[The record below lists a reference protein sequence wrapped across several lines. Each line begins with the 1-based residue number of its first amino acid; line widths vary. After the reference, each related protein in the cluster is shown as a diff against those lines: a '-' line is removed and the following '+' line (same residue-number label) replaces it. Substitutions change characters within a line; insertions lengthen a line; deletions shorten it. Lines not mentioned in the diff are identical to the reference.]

1 MSSRS
6 PLSLASLMN
15 DSTPP
20 PPPHSHS
27 HSSSTST
34 SPNAIAPLSSPQQQI
49 PLEHHN
55 HIHLDQQNNIYPLQQ
70 QQQQQQQQ
78 LQQSHDHLSQHLS
91 SPTSQQQHEQ
101 EESTSL
107 KKTQLSTSSPEGIQ
121 VASKITSTRLA
132 NLLIRKGPLP
142 IRHITA
148 QLALEVPSF
157 DLLSLSKQRRL
168 IMAAM
173 EQPDTT
179 NNVVFEKIGWGQ
191 WAVRKIDSDF
201 IVTEGTESI
210 NENTTTNGNFNGS
223 TTTTTTT
230 GLLSNTNGHLN
241 EKLINVNDLRNQ
253 LNIKLGWSKKKKPNT
268 ITSSR
273 RESITNHGK
282 SLHNIKLPDEKIDTR
297 MISDADDDDDSEEE
311 EDDYALSD
319 SESSEDGLFP
329 FDERQQQQEHFLS
342 SLLPQT
348 NRNSN
353 SFHNHNHNHR
363 RRPTSLSQRHSMSSG
378 TPPPPPIKFARRV
391 PIKTSPP
398 PPVAVSGG
406 ASSAQQ
412 IQLQLQQ
419 DGFST
424 TRRRRSSSSAPN
436 SITKPYRQHMFN
448 RSRLNSLENLDN
460 YLVSSAKNSSVLINS
475 PPPAISFSSSP
486 ATSTTHDEHQRR
498 KSSFN
503 ESHVRSTLSNMKS
516 NSDETDDED
525 WAAIGPESL
534 RKRKGSIPAALRDD
548 IDSTGVNEEEKSA
561 AFALVDLMSL

>member
-1 MSSRS
+1 MTSRS

-15 DSTPP
+15 DPSPP
-20 PPPHSHS
+20 PPPV
-27 HSSSTST
+27 T
-34 SPNAIAPLSSPQQQI
+34 SPQQQI

-55 HIHLDQQNNIYPLQQ
+55 HIHLEQNNNNIYSLQQ
-70 QQQQQQQQ
+70 QQQPQQQYIMLQQQQQ
-78 LQQSHDHLSQHLS
+78 H
-91 SPTSQQQHEQ
+91 PATPQQQHHLHHASPIPPHIQ
-101 EESTSL
+101 QQQQQVQSSTP

-148 QLALEVPSF
+148 QLAIEVPSF

-173 EQPDTT
+173 DQPDSV

-201 IVTEGTESI
+201 IVTEGTEAAGSG
-210 NENTTTNGNFNGS
+210 NTANGNNNN
-223 TTTTTTT
+223 
-230 GLLSNTNGHLN
+230 NTNNNHHNNVNGNSNGAGSNSLNNGHAN

-253 LNIKLGWSKKKKPNT
+253 LNIKLGWSKKKKAPT
-268 ITSSR
+268 MSSSR
-273 RESITNHGK
+273 RESITNHAK
-282 SLHNIKLPDEKIDTR
+282 SLHNLKLPNEKIDNVLA
-297 MISDADDDDDSEEE
+297 SEGDSDDDDEEE

-319 SESSEDGLFP
+319 TESSEDGLFS
-329 FDERQQQQEHFLS
+329 FDEKQQDEQLLLS
-342 SLLPQT
+342 QLVPQSH
-348 NRNSN
+348 RNSN
-353 SFHNHNHNHR
+353 GSQHR
-363 RRPTSLSQRHSMSSG
+363 RRPSLSQRHSMSSG
-378 TPPPPPIKFARRV
+378 TPPPPIKFARRV
-391 PIKTSPP
+391 PLKTSPP
-398 PPVAVSGG
+398 P
-406 ASSAQQ
+406 
-412 IQLQLQQ
+412 Q
-419 DGFST
+419 DGT

-460 YLVSSAKNSSVLINS
+460 YIVSSAKNSSVLINS

-486 ATSTTHDEHQRR
+486 ATSTTYEDHQRR

-503 ESHVRSTLSNMKS
+503 ESHVRSTLSNVKS
-516 NSDETDDED
+516 SSDETDDED

-548 IDSTGVNEEEKSA
+548 IDSSGVNEEEKSA
-561 AFALVDLMSL
+561 AFALVDLMSV